1 MTFCLSNQLLQT
13 SSSKLPLWDL
23 VLGTEFGQN
32 ILRERVF
39 GFNAACAEHGSC
51 LGSLK
56 APLEESM
63 LTCLAWWYNSM
74 LLRKFL
80 LKLPLAANG
89 FEYGVFSSFEGGMG
103 KHISRYSQ

>member
-1 MTFCLSNQLLQT
+1 MREVQINANPESPKLLKSKHCL
-13 SSSKLPLWDL
+13 K
-23 VLGTEFGQN
+23 
-32 ILRERVF
+32 
-39 GFNAACAEHGSC
+39 EHASC

-56 APLEESM
+56 APLQESM
-63 LTCLAWWYNSM
+63 LTCLAWLYNSM